1 MELLVHELQVKY
13 LLQQVN
19 LKQEERTLQWRALL
33 EVSHTRIRRHWASSF
48 IPASLLAVSHF
59 SKAVDHNSMKL
70 IGPQSRDAV
79 LTPPKRITSSLWLCL
94 KVVFINVMNRICDKG
109 QRRWSP
115 ALIGIE
121 PDLLLAMWNNLW
133 HQSYMDKSRSFPNSN
148 CAFSDYL
155 LQADGFR
162 QKEKAQHFMPF
173 LNDHECC
180 WQCKQEKAL
189 KSTSGYW
196 SFR

>member
-133 HQSYMDKSRSFPNSN
+133 HQSYMDKSRSSSKLKLCFFKLFVASRWFQ
-148 CAFSDYL
+148 AKGKSSTFHALFKWSWML
-155 LQADGFR
+155 LTMQTRKGSKVN
-162 QKEKAQHFMPF
+162 QW
-173 LNDHECC
+173 L
-180 WQCKQEKAL
+180 L
-189 KSTSGYW
+189 KL
-196 SFR
+196 